1 MHLVTIHGRRGEAG
15 NPAGGGQAARARLG
29 FLLLPRRW
37 VVERFLTLAS
47 RFGRLARDHER
58 LPDTVSGLHFVAF
71 ACLIL
76 LRLITLA
83 VHSP

>member
-1 MHLVTIHGRRGEAG
+1 MVRLPG
-15 NPAGGGQAARARLG
+15 ARLG

-71 ACLIL
+71 AC
-76 LRLITLA
+76 
-83 VHSP
+83 